1 METREPTNEEIRK
14 SRLAHVRKRIALV
27 ESALENPDSIINI
40 ALDGVSEQW
49 IPRET
54 LVRELTEL
62 YAQEDRLRGSG
73 GRIRYADTSRLTGF

>member
-1 METREPTNEEIRK
+1 MEAYQQSEAEIRK

-49 IPRET
+49 VSRES
-54 LVRELTEL
+54 LVKELSDL

-73 GRIRYADTSRLTGF
+73 GRIRIADTSRLL

>member
-1 METREPTNEEIRK
+1 MEPKEPTNEEIRK

-73 GRIRYADTSRLTGF
+73 GRIRIADTSRLT

>member
-1 METREPTNEEIRK
+1 MERNEPTDAEIRK

-27 ESALENPDSIINI
+27 EAALENPDSIINV

-49 IPRET
+49 VPRET

-62 YAQEDRLRGSG
+62 YAQEDRLRGAG
-73 GRIRYADTSRLTGF
+73 GRMRIADTSRLT